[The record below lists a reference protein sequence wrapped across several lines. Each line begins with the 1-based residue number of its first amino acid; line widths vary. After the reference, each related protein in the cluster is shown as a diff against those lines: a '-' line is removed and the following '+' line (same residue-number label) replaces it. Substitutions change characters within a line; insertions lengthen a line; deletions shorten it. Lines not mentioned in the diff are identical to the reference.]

1 MISATVA
8 ICTHNRSHVI
18 GRAVE
23 GALREVR
30 SSGAELLVVDNAST
44 DATQETLAGMQ
55 APDMRVVREPEL
67 GLSAARNRALAE
79 ARGAVVAF
87 LDDDAVPRAGWLAAL
102 LAAYERTDVACAGG
116 RILLHFAA
124 PPPAWLTPPLYPA
137 LSGYDA
143 GDGARRL
150 RDRPGDEYPY
160 GANIS
165 FRVASARALGGFSTR
180 LGPRGRHDL
189 VHDETDLCYRIDHA
203 GGEIHYVPDAIVDHW
218 VLPERLSP
226 AWFLVRHRLRGE
238 SAAAFELKNRGLR
251 RAVGRVRW
259 YYGRHLATGRYVP
272 REPVDAHRLVRECRR
287 REAVGYL
294 VGLAR
299 GLPRLG
305 KMRAGT

>member
-203 GGEIHYVPDAIVDHW
+203 GGEIHYVPDAIVDRFAFPLEIVVRLPVTPEGAAALSRLYANSE
-218 VLPERLSP
+218 VLRVDYGPRYTEVRARCRPEDAERLESIGRIVSRESIGP
-226 AWFLVRHRLRGE
+226 A
-238 SAAAFELKNRGLR
+238 
-251 RAVGRVRW
+251 
-259 YYGRHLATGRYVP
+259 
-272 REPVDAHRLVRECRR
+272 
-287 REAVGYL
+287 
-294 VGLAR
+294 
-299 GLPRLG
+299 
-305 KMRAGT
+305 

>member
-1 MISATVA
+1 MISASVA
-8 ICTHNRSHVI
+8 ICTHNRSQVI

-23 GALREVR
+23 HALREAR
-30 SSGAELLVVDNAST
+30 SCDAELLVVDNAST
-44 DATQETLAGMQ
+44 DATAATLAAMRT
-55 APDMRVVREPEL
+55 AEMRVVREPEL

-102 LAAYERTDVACAGG
+102 LGAYAQAGVACVGG
-116 RILLHFAA
+116 RILLHFPA
-124 PPPAWLTPPLYPA
+124 PPPPWLTPPLHSA

-143 GDGARRL
+143 GNGPRRL

-165 FRVASARALGGFSTR
+165 FRVASAQALGGFSTWV
-180 LGPRGRHDL
+180 GPRGRRDF
-189 VHDETDLCYRIDHA
+189 VHDETDLCYRLDHA

-218 VLPERLSP
+218 VLPERFSP

-251 RAVGRVRW
+251 RAIGRVRW
-259 YYGRHLATGRYVP
+259 YYGRHLAAARYVP
-272 REPVDAHRLVRECRR
+272 REPIDPYRLLRECRR

-299 GLPRLG
+299 GVPRLG
-305 KMRAGT
+305 RMRRAT